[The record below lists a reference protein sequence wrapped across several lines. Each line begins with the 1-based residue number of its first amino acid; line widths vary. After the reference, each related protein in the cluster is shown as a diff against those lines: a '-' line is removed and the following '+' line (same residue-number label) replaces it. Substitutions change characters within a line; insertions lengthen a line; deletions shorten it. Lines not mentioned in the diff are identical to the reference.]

1 MAGKVGGFELC
12 ETGFCILKVLIVVNS
27 LTTGGAGRQAT
38 ALAGYLARHGD
49 TVSVV
54 PVNGSAGKNAYPFPP
69 EVSLR
74 YLSDWQEQ
82 ETSQNL
88 VGRLLNFLRMRRLL
102 VEHRPDVIVA
112 LLPYG
117 VSLAVVSAVGLK
129 IPVLACERNYPAAR
143 IQRDS
148 NPIRRMALAGVYRFI
163 FRQAQAVTAQTEE
176 AAGWLAQHTG
186 VRTIETIPNGV
197 RWPLPESSADFE
209 PSDILKEGQ
218 KLLLGVGRLVR
229 EKRFS
234 LLVQALCE
242 NIQAMRDWHLV
253 ILGSGPEQEAIQ
265 QLIPAEMQDRIH
277 LPGALGN
284 LARWY
289 EAADVF
295 VLASEY
301 EGYPNVLLEA
311 MSYGVA
317 CISFDIKS
325 GPSLI
330 IKNGTNGLLLKDD
343 NHLSALKSALLQLAQ
358 DESLR
363 QKLGTAALDVRTSH
377 EPEKFLNRWRDL
389 VQWLATRG
397 QQVGTVQ
404 NQTKS

>member
-1 MAGKVGGFELC
+1 M
-12 ETGFCILKVLIVVNS
+12 NS
-27 LTTGGAGRQAT
+27 LTTGGAGRQAA

-54 PVNGSAGKNAYPFPP
+54 PVNGSAGKNVYPSAP
-69 EVSLR
+69 EVSLLH
-74 YLSDWQEQ
+74 LSDWQEQ

-102 VEHRPDVIVA
+102 VEYRPDVIVA
-112 LLPYG
+112 LLPYS
-117 VSLAVVSAVGLK
+117 VSLAIVSAVGLN

-148 NPIRRMALAGVYRFI
+148 SPIRRMALSGVYRFI
-163 FRQAQAVTAQTEE
+163 FGRAQAVTAQTEE
-176 AAGWLAQHTG
+176 TARWLAQHTG
-186 VRTIETIPNGV
+186 VRTVETIPNAV
-197 RWPLPESSADFE
+197 RWPLPQASADLE
-209 PSDILKEGQ
+209 PSDIVKEGQ

-242 NIQAMRDWHLV
+242 NGQAMRDWHLV
-253 ILGSGPEQEAIQ
+253 ILGSGPEKEAIQ
-265 QLIPAEMQDRIH
+265 QLIPEDIQDRIH
-277 LPGALGN
+277 LPGSLGN
-284 LARWY
+284 LAQWY
-289 EAADVF
+289 EAADAF

-330 IKNGTNGLLLKDD
+330 LKNGTNGLLLKDE
-343 NHLSALKSALLQLAQ
+343 NHLPALKAALVQLAQ

-363 QKLGTAALDVRTSH
+363 QRLGAAALDVRKSH
-377 EPEKFLNRWRDL
+377 EPEKFLSQWRDL
-389 VQWLATRG
+389 VQRLAAEG
-397 QQVGTVQ
+397 QRLGTVQ
-404 NQTKS
+404 NQTKP

>member
-1 MAGKVGGFELC
+1 M
-12 ETGFCILKVLIVVNS
+12 NS
-27 LTTGGAGRQAT
+27 LTTGGAGRQAA

-54 PVNGSAGKNAYPFPP
+54 PVNGSAGKNVYPSAP
-69 EVSLR
+69 EVSLLH
-74 YLSDWQEQ
+74 LSDWQEQ

-102 VEHRPDVIVA
+102 VEYRPDVIVA
-112 LLPYG
+112 LLPYS
-117 VSLAVVSAVGLK
+117 VSLAIVSAVGLN

-148 NPIRRMALAGVYRFI
+148 SPIRRMALSGVYRFI
-163 FRQAQAVTAQTEE
+163 FGRAQAVTAQTEE
-176 AAGWLAQHTG
+176 TARWLAQHTG
-186 VRTIETIPNGV
+186 VRTVETIPNAV
-197 RWPLPESSADFE
+197 RWPLPQASADLE
-209 PSDILKEGQ
+209 PSDIVKEGQ

-242 NIQAMRDWHLV
+242 SSRAMRDWHLV
-253 ILGSGPEQEAIQ
+253 IVGSGPEKEAIQ
-265 QLIPAEMQDRIH
+265 QLIPEEMQDRIH
-277 LPGALGN
+277 LPGSLGN
-284 LARWY
+284 LAQWY
-289 EAADVF
+289 EAADAF

-330 IKNGTNGLLLKDD
+330 LKNGTNGLLLKDE
-343 NHLSALKSALLQLAQ
+343 NHLPALKAALLQLAQ

-363 QKLGTAALDVRTSH
+363 QRLGAAALDVRKSH
-377 EPEKFLNRWRDL
+377 EPEKFLSQWRDL
-389 VQWLATRG
+389 VQRLAAEG
-397 QQVGTVQ
+397 QRLGTVQ
-404 NQTKS
+404 NQTKP

>member
-1 MAGKVGGFELC
+1 M
-12 ETGFCILKVLIVVNS
+12 NS
-27 LTTGGAGRQAT
+27 LTTGGAGRQAA

-54 PVNGSAGKNAYPFPP
+54 PVNGSAGKNVYPSAP
-69 EVSLR
+69 EVSLLH
-74 YLSDWQEQ
+74 LSDWQEQ

-102 VEHRPDVIVA
+102 VEYRPDVIVA
-112 LLPYG
+112 LLPYS
-117 VSLAVVSAVGLK
+117 VSLAIVSAVGLN

-148 NPIRRMALAGVYRFI
+148 SPIRRMALSGVYRFI
-163 FRQAQAVTAQTEE
+163 FGRAQAVTAQTEE
-176 AAGWLAQHTG
+176 TARWLAQHTG
-186 VRTIETIPNGV
+186 VRTVETIPNAV
-197 RWPLPESSADFE
+197 RWPLPQASADLE
-209 PSDILKEGQ
+209 PSDIVKEGQ

-242 NIQAMRDWHLV
+242 NSRAMRDWHLV
-253 ILGSGPEQEAIQ
+253 IVGSGPEKEAIQ
-265 QLIPAEMQDRIH
+265 QLIPEEMQDRIH
-277 LPGALGN
+277 LPGSLGN
-284 LARWY
+284 LAQWY
-289 EAADVF
+289 EAADAF

-330 IKNGTNGLLLKDD
+330 LKNGTNGLLLKDE
-343 NHLSALKSALLQLAQ
+343 NHLPALKAALLQLAQ

-363 QKLGTAALDVRTSH
+363 QRLGAAALDVRKSH
-377 EPEKFLNRWRDL
+377 EPEKFLSQWRDL
-389 VQWLATRG
+389 VQRLAAEG
-397 QQVGTVQ
+397 QRLGTVQ
-404 NQTKS
+404 NQTKP

>member
-1 MAGKVGGFELC
+1 M
-12 ETGFCILKVLIVVNS
+12 NS
-27 LTTGGAGRQAT
+27 LTTGGAGRQAA

-54 PVNGSAGKNAYPFPP
+54 PVNGSAGKNVYPSAP
-69 EVSLR
+69 EVSLL
-74 YLSDWQEQ
+74 YLSAWQEQ

-102 VEHRPDVIVA
+102 VEHRPDVVVA
-112 LLPYG
+112 LLPYS
-117 VSLAVVSAVGLK
+117 VSLAIVSSVGLN

-148 NPIRRMALAGVYRFI
+148 SPIRRMALSGVYRFI
-163 FRQAQAVTAQTEE
+163 FGRAQAVTAQTEE
-176 AAGWLAQHTG
+176 TAGWLAQNTG
-186 VRTIETIPNGV
+186 VRTVETIPNAV
-197 RWPLPESSADFE
+197 RWPLPEASADLA
-209 PSDILKEGQ
+209 PSDIVKEGQ

-242 NIQAMRDWHLV
+242 NSQAMPDWHLV

-265 QLIPAEMQDRIH
+265 QLIPAEMRDRIH
-277 LPGALGN
+277 LPGSLGN
-284 LARWY
+284 LAQWY
-289 EAADVF
+289 EAADAF

-311 MSYGVA
+311 MSYGAA

-330 IKNGTNGLLLKDD
+330 IENGKNGLLLKDE
-343 NHLSALKSALLQLAQ
+343 NHLPALKSALLKLAE

-363 QKLGTAALDVRTSH
+363 RKLGTAALEVRTSH
-377 EPEKFLNRWRDL
+377 DPDKFMSKWRDL
-389 VQWLATRG
+389 VHRLATRSP
-397 QQVGTVQ
+397 QLRAVQ
-404 NQTKS
+404 DQTKS